1 VIGALVL
8 ILEYEQGSAAEAVTM
23 TEGDAA
29 HQRILVGREREIV
42 TEQEMEVSMME
53 TEDAV
58 ETLCVAATTASS
70 LELTTM
76 RRTTAARDHQQLGAQ
91 GQGSRR

>member
-1 VIGALVL
+1 
-8 ILEYEQGSAAEAVTM
+8 M
-23 TEGDAA
+23 TGGDAA

-53 TEDAV
+53 TEDVV

-76 RRTTAARDHQQLGAQ
+76 TRMTAVRGQQLGTQ
-91 GQGSRR
+91 GLDSRR

>member
-1 VIGALVL
+1 LTL
-8 ILEYEQGSAAEAVTM
+8 QQGSAVEAVTM
-23 TEGDAA
+23 TGGDAA
-29 HQRILVGREREIV
+29 HQRILVAREREIV

-58 ETLCVAATTASS
+58 ETLCVAATTVSS

-76 RRTTAARDHQQLGAQ
+76 TRMTAVRDQ
-91 GQGSRR
+91 